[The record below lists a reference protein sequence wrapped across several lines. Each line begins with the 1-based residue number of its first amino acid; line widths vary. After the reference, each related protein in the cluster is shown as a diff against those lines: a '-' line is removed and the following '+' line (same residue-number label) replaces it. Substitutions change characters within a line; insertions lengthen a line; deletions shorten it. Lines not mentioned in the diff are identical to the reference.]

1 MFRKLEPKVRKNL
14 EPPRKFSFGCS
25 CQCEGIAVRGEQAMP
40 KEDSMRAQIGV
51 HFVVKG

>member
-14 EPPRKFSFGCS
+14 EPPRKFNFGCE
-25 CQCEGIAVRGEQAMP
+25 CQCTAIGQRGQQEMP